1 MSCCDEGASGTDTAD
16 TAAEAAFAEA
26 TAGKRGC
33 CLPVVAAGPGD
44 LAPTLEE
51 AGTTDFL
58 AADAATARVGIDA
71 IAALDD
77 AAAEGAFAAA
87 DAAAVAALDAAS
99 GFAATLALAD
109 DAAVL
114 EAAAGFDAAAAFMES
129 DTKLVCKENLGG
141 YLIQY
146 SIERCGCKKRQSQP
160 APEDGGLPPDTTR
173 IFDE

>member
-1 MSCCDEGASGTDTAD
+1 MSCCDGGARGAETAEI
-16 TAAEAAFAEA
+16 AAVAAFAVA
-26 TAGKRGC
+26 MAGKRGC
-33 CLPVVAAGPGD
+33 CLPVVAAGPED
-44 LAPTLEE
+44 LVPTLEV

-77 AAAEGAFAAA
+77 EAAEGGFAAA

-99 GFAATLALAD
+99 GLAATD

-114 EAAAGFDAAAAFMES
+114 EAAAGFDAAAAFMET
-129 DTKLVCKENLGG
+129 DRILFCKENPEG

-146 SIERCGCKKRQSQP
+146 RTVRMRKRGVRSD
-160 APEDGGLPPDTTR
+160 AVVRPE
-173 IFDE
+173 